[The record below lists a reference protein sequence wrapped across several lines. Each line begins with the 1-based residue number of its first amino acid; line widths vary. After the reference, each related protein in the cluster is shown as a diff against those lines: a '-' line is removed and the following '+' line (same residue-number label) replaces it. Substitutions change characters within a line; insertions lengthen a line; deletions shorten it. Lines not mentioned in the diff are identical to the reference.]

1 MDYQPQF
8 YGREAICLK
17 LLHLVQKMI
26 FKKFFDNK
34 FKFIRYLHFR
44 VFNLED
50 YTHTH
55 THTHVRA
62 QALARMPHLWHIEVP
77 GPGMEPMPQQQ
88 QSVTAVTMLDP

>member
-55 THTHVRA
+55 THTRA
-62 QALARMPHLWHIEVP
+62 RAGARTHAT
-77 GPGMEPMPQQQ
+77 
-88 QSVTAVTMLDP
+88 SVAY